1 VRILVTNDDGVAAPG
16 IVALVRGLR
25 DWAAMAPPGEQRELV
40 VVAPDAN
47 YSGAAA
53 SVGEVFSR
61 DGIRYER
68 VAMESAEEIEAYGL
82 DASPALC
89 TIVGCLGGFGARPDL
104 IVSGIN
110 LGVNVGRSVLHSGT
124 VGAIL
129 TGAQLGLS
137 GLAVSMQATKDAPL
151 ETAAHV
157 AVAVLDELASAP
169 ARTLI
174 NLNVPAVPLN
184 ELRGV
189 RRGRISTAGII
200 KRALADA
207 DDGGSPLAVGDEG
220 HLVLNL
226 GSAVPELGDVSD
238 EESDDDGALVGAG
251 FASLTLLRGVH
262 EDTDAGADDLARQAL
277 TAIEASLR

>member
-1 VRILVTNDDGVAAPG
+1 
-16 IVALVRGLR
+16 
-25 DWAAMAPPGEQRELV
+25 MAPPGEQRELV